1 MLIIYAHVSCT
12 CWCPILAAIELTL
25 EFQLI
30 GLAAAS
36 WHGTLLKARC
46 ECQGG
51 ERGGGGGRPG
61 AGKGELD
68 ATRKSILAAIAEEQ
82 VAEVRQDATRK
93 NADGLF
99 RSKVL
104 ETVASCGLWISCS
117 TTSQAATFQIALRR
131 CRWLL

>member
-68 ATRKSILAAIAEEQ
+68 ATRNSVPGGDRGGVGRRGAPRRDPEKRRRAVPVEGVGDGGQLWPLDQLFDDLAGGNVSNRFAP
-82 VAEVRQDATRK
+82 
-93 NADGLF
+93 L
-99 RSKVL
+99 
-104 ETVASCGLWISCS
+104 
-117 TTSQAATFQIALRR
+117 
-131 CRWLL
+131 